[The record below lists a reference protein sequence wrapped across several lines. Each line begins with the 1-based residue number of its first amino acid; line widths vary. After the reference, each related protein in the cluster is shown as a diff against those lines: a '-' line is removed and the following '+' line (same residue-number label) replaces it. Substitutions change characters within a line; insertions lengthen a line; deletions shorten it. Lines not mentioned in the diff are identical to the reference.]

1 MERVSEPALME
12 EEEQCLYYNQSLVDN
27 DSAINRFIEQYKE
40 YIDIENGTIIDLG
53 SGSANFI
60 VALCKTFPKLKAIC
74 YEASDAMIRLAKIN
88 IANNAL
94 EDRITIVKDD
104 FFNATG
110 NFDVVIANRV
120 LHHVDD
126 TERFWNLLSRLSNN
140 VLVSDLE
147 RPKSIEYIRD
157 WFDKDV
163 RNSFMAAYTVAEVK
177 QQTDLFGYNI
187 VREEIGHDYYFYTVY
202 QKR

>member
-1 MERVSEPALME
+1 M
-12 EEEQCLYYNQSLVDN
+12 
-27 DSAINRFIEQYKE
+27 F
-40 YIDIENGTIIDLG
+40 
-53 SGSANFI
+53 
-60 VALCKTFPKLKAIC
+60 
-74 YEASDAMIRLAKIN
+74 
-88 IANNAL
+88 
-94 EDRITIVKDD
+94 
-104 FFNATG
+104 
-110 NFDVVIANRV
+110 VIANRV

-126 TERFWNLLSRLSNN
+126 TERFWNLLSRLSSN

-177 QQTDLFGYNI
+177 QQTELFGYNI
-187 VREEIGHDYYFYTVY
+187 VREEIGYDYYFYTVY